1 MRIMF
6 EMNKSI
12 LFFVF
17 CCISFSAGAGV
28 TGTTTPP
35 GYEKQED
42 TSAVESNKETANAD
56 SDAAKKSTQ

>member
-1 MRIMF
+1 
-6 EMNKSI
+6 MNKSI

-17 CCISFSAGAGV
+17 SCLSFSASAGV

-42 TSAVESNKETANAD
+42 TSAVEDNKETANSA
-56 SDAAKKSTQ
+56 SDGAKKATQ

>member
-1 MRIMF
+1 
-6 EMNKSI
+6 MNKGI

-17 CCISFSAGAGV
+17 CCLSFSASAGV

-42 TSAVESNKETANAD
+42 TSAVENNKETANSG
-56 SDAAKKSTQ
+56 SDAAKNATQ